1 MATKTFA
8 IESATYRAGNE
19 IEKNIERLE
28 SEGVDHQ
35 EAHLKGIEEYAI
47 ECSIVKVLG
56 SETIQYCSD
65 EGIQIYGGMGYSA
78 DTPMEAAYRDAR
90 IARIYEGTNEI
101 NRMLLVGM
109 ILKKAMKGELDI
121 MTPAMKVASELMS
134 IPSFE
139 TPDNSKLFAV
149 EKEQIKKL
157 KKAILMCAGKAAE
170 HFTMDIE
177 KEQEVLM
184 NLADMV
190 IDVYTAESG
199 LLRAEKLSLKNGEEQ
214 TISQIT
220 MSKLFLYSAIK
231 NCQKA
236 GEEVVL
242 SFTEG
247 DEQRMLLMG
256 LKRFTKGYTINP
268 KELRREIAAKLIE
281 ENKYCF

>member
-1 MATKTFA
+1 
-8 IESATYRAGNE
+8 
-19 IEKNIERLE
+19 
-28 SEGVDHQ
+28 
-35 EAHLKGIEEYAI
+35 
-47 ECSIVKVLG
+47 
-56 SETIQYCSD
+56 
-65 EGIQIYGGMGYSA
+65 MGYSA

-121 MTPAMKVASELMS
+121 MTPAMKVAEDLMS
-134 IPSFE
+134 IPAFE
-139 TPDNSKLFAV
+139 RPDESKLFAI

-157 KKAILMCAGKAAE
+157 KKAILMSAGKAAQRYA
-170 HFTMDIE
+170 MDIE

-190 IDVYTAESG
+190 MEVYAAESAI
-199 LLRAEKLSLKNGEEQ
+199 LRAEKLSLRNGEKQAEH
-214 TISQIT
+214 QIT

-231 NCQKA
+231 NFQKA
-236 GEEVVL
+236 GEEVIL
-242 SFTEG
+242 SFAEG

-268 KELRREIAAKLIE
+268 KNLRRSIAEKLIAD
-281 ENKYCF
+281 NKY